1 MVMHRLRSSLVLQL
15 LLGTG
20 GAALVSGTPACDSPC
35 DDPWSTPEPYAVA
48 DLPTDR
54 AVRGSGNNWIV
65 GDGGLVAIIES
76 AGATVLPPPVATDL
90 HAVVVTTEVAIL
102 VGAGGTILTGTLDGS
117 EFLRATLPSTADLWH
132 VADIQRNAGNS
143 VIAVGDDVMF
153 IREALDGTWTAVTPP
168 EGGWGRLRAVGQ
180 SGDEGLIA
188 VGLGGVVWSAV
199 QPAGPWRRLDL
210 GTTADLTSFDS
221 DAYQPLIGGSHSTLL
236 TYAPDSGWSPLAHDF
251 AGDVV
256 DLAYGYILTS
266 TGGIHE
272 YDYYGLH
279 SKPIA
284 TVGPGLNVLT
294 VVGYAEQLLVFGDPG
309 RAVSL
314 DNACPPIGGCL

>member
-15 LLGTG
+15 LLGTC
-20 GAALVSGTPACDSPC
+20 GAALVTGTPACDSPC

-54 AVRGSGNNWIV
+54 AVRGSGNDWIV

-76 AGATVLPPPVATDL
+76 AGATRLPPPVDTDL
-90 HAVVVTTEVAIL
+90 HAVVVTADVAVL
-102 VGAGGTILTGTLDGS
+102 VGAGGTILTGTVDGS
-117 EFLRATLPSTADLWH
+117 EFLRATLASTADLWH
-132 VADIQRNAGNS
+132 VADIERGDGNIL
-143 VIAVGDDVMF
+143 VAVGDDVMF
-153 IREALDGTWTAVTPP
+153 IRDALDGTWTSVTPP

-180 SGDEGLIA
+180 GGDEGLIA

-199 QPAGPWRRLDL
+199 QPAGPWQRLDL
-210 GTTADLTSFDS
+210 GTTADLTTIG
-221 DAYQPLIGGSHSTLL
+221 DAYLPLIGGSDSTLL
-236 TYAPDSGWSPLAHDF
+236 TYAPDRGWSTLAHDF

-256 DLAYGYILTS
+256 DLDLGYILTS
-266 TGGIHE
+266 TGDIYE
-272 YDYYGLH
+272 YDYEGLH

-284 TVGPGLNVLT
+284 TVGPGLKVLMLI
-294 VVGYAEQLLVFGDPG
+294 GYGEQLLVFGDPG